1 MESSLEAAEMN
12 QVREGGAWFK
22 VVEAEDRVNGIKGY
36 FRGRNGRTW

>member
-22 VVEAEDRVNGIKGY
+22 VVEDRVNGIKGY
-36 FRGRNGRTW
+36 FIGRNGRTW